1 MLQNGDDLA
10 AFYKNPL
17 GQWARHVLARRIR
30 AVWPNVKGLRLLAY
44 GYGTP
49 YMRGLIAERAIAAM
63 PAQLGVPAKTA
74 SRHARLVCAEDA
86 LPFPDVFFD
95 RILIVH
101 GLEGAE
107 ALRPLL
113 RQLWRVL
120 APEGRIL
127 LVAPN
132 RASLWAQL
140 DRSPFGHG
148 RPFSRAELDRLLKDA
163 LFEPVRWE
171 RALYA
176 PPFSLLRANG
186 WESIGTRLFP
196 RIGGVHIV
204 EATKSLYAPATPGK
218 ARGAKVAL
226 KAASDFNLVA
236 PEGPSRL
243 LPLRVSGRSSFSSEE
258 K

>member
-10 AFYKNPL
+10 AFYKAPL

-30 AVWPNVKGLRLLAY
+30 GVWPSVKGLRLLTY

-49 YMRGLIAERAIAAM
+49 YMRGLEAERAIAAM
-63 PAQLGVPAKTA
+63 PAQLGVPAKSK

-127 LVAPN
+127 LIAPN
-132 RASLWAQL
+132 RVSLWAQL

-148 RPFSRAELDRLLKDA
+148 RPFSHVELDRLLRGA

-176 PPFSLLRANG
+176 PPFGPLRAHG
-186 WESIGTRLFP
+186 WESIGAKLFP
-196 RIGGVHIV
+196 AIGGVHVV
-204 EATKSLYAPATPGK
+204 EATKSLYAAATPGL
-218 ARGAKVAL
+218 AVPA
-226 KAASDFNLVA
+226 KAALQTVGDLN
-236 PEGPSRL
+236 
-243 LPLRVSGRSSFSSEE
+243 FSSEE

>member
-1 MLQNGDDLA
+1 MLHGDDLA
-10 AFYKNPL
+10 AFYKQPL
-17 GQWARHVLARRIR
+17 GQWARHILARRIR
-30 AVWPNVKGLRLLAY
+30 ALWPNVKGLRLLAY

-49 YMRGLIAERAIAAM
+49 YMRGLEAERAIAAM
-63 PAQLGVPAKTA
+63 PAQFGVSMKPS

-101 GLEGAE
+101 GLESAE

-148 RPFSRAELDRLLKDA
+148 RPFSRAELERLLREA
-163 LFEPVRWE
+163 MFEPMRWE

-176 PPFSLLRANG
+176 PPFGPLRAHG

-196 RIGGVHIV
+196 RIGGVHVV
-204 EATKSLYAPATPGK
+204 EAGKSLYAPVGPGK
-218 ARGAKVAL
+218 VVAARAAL
-226 KAASDFNLVA
+226 KPKTAADLNFD
-236 PEGPSRL
+236 
-243 LPLRVSGRSSFSSEE
+243 SSFSSEE

>member
-10 AFYKNPL
+10 AFYKAPL

-30 AVWPNVKGLRLLAY
+30 TLWPNVRGLRVLAY

-49 YMRGLIAERAIAAM
+49 YMRGLEAERAIAAM
-63 PAQLGVPAKTA
+63 PAQLGVPAKVS

-101 GLEGAE
+101 GLESAE
-107 ALRPLL
+107 SLRPLL

-148 RPFSRAELDRLLKDA
+148 RPFSRLELDRLLRDA
-163 LFEPVRWE
+163 LFEPLHWE

-176 PPFSLLRANG
+176 PPFGPLRAHS

-196 RIGGVHIV
+196 RIGGVHVV
-204 EATKSLYAPATPGK
+204 EASKSLYAAVPPGLAQPAK
-218 ARGAKVAL
+218 AVL
-226 KAASDFNLVA
+226 KSATDFN
-236 PEGPSRL
+236 
-243 LPLRVSGRSSFSSEE
+243 FSSEE